1 MSAQPAQ
8 DQRPTGTVLRVEGVV
23 KRFGDATVLD
33 GVDLEVARHEVVVLI
48 GASGSGKST
57 LLKTINLLEQVDD
70 GRILLGGSAYQ
81 QMRRAKRGSGPG
93 SDSAASV
100 HDGMLDITDPRV
112 NADFVRARIGV
123 VFQHYNLFPHLR
135 VLDNVTLSARKV
147 FGTPRA
153 EAERTG
159 LALLERIGLGDKA
172 REYPDRLSGGQQQR
186 VAIARAIATDPE
198 LLLLDEITSALDPQ
212 LVGEVLD
219 LVRELKTQGSTIV
232 MATHEMSFARRVA
245 DRVVYLKDGR
255 IIESGPPEQI
265 FEHPVREETREFLSR
280 LRDPFA

>member
-1 MSAQPAQ
+1 MSEVRAAGRADSERGGAATP
-8 DQRPTGTVLRVEGVV
+8 PPTVLEVRDVH
-23 KRFGDATVLD
+23 KRFGEHPVLRGIDLTV
-33 GVDLEVARHEVVVLI
+33 ERHEVVVLI

-57 LLKTINLLEQVDD
+57 LLKTINLLEQIDD
-70 GRILLGGSAYQ
+70 GRILLARNAGAGGGERE
-81 QMRRAKRGSGPG
+81 ME
-93 SDSAASV
+93 
-100 HDGMLDITDPRV
+100 DITDPRV
-112 NADFVRARIGV
+112 NADGVRARIGV
-123 VFQHYNLFPHLR
+123 VFQHYNLFPHMN
-135 VLDNVTLSARKV
+135 VLDNVTLAARKV

-159 LALLERIGLGDKA
+159 LALLIRIGLADKA
-172 REYPDRLSGGQQQR
+172 KEYPDRLSGGQQQR

-219 LVRELKTQGSTIV
+219 LVGELKAAGSTIV

-245 DRVVYLKDGR
+245 DRVVYLKDGV

-265 FEHPVREETREFLSR
+265 FDHPEREETREFLAR
-280 LRDPFA
+280 VRAPLGD